1 VYVSQCHYILN
12 VILELSLWS
21 YMLGP
26 TALCRQNKYMEAAK
40 YS

>member
-1 VYVSQCHYILN
+1 VYVSQCYYILN
-12 VILELSLWS
+12 VILDLSLWS

-26 TALCRQNKYMEAAK
+26 TALCRQKKCMQAAK